1 MQGASKKKSMEEE
14 TMRFSGWLLAA
25 AIIVL
30 APVSAGAQ
38 KIELKLGHVA
48 EPGSQ
53 IAQTADEFAKR
64 ANAKLNG
71 KAEVVVFPS
80 SQLGSDK
87 DMGQKLKLNQLQL
100 WVPST
105 IMSSV
110 APEFGV
116 FEMPYIIRDRNH
128 MKRVVEKLNDPFF
141 QPAAKAKGVLILGT
155 WENGFR
161 HVTNNVRPIKTPDDL
176 KGIKLR
182 VPQGEWRV
190 KMFRAYG
197 ANPTPMAYGEVFT
210 ALKTGVMDGQENPYP
225 QIWGGKFH
233 EVQKYISLTG
243 HVYSPAWIVASSEY
257 FPKLPA
263 DVQKALQEAAR
274 ETEGFARD
282 LGAKFDNELLDKMVK
297 ESGIKVNEVDKAA
310 FVAASKD
317 VYDEFGKQVPNG
329 AELIKQIQA
338 LAN

>member
-1 MQGASKKKSMEEE
+1 
-14 TMRFSGWLLAA
+14 MRVSRWLLTAA
-25 AIIVL
+25 L
-30 APVSAGAQ
+30 ALLPASAMAQ

-48 EPGSQ
+48 EPGSL

-64 ANAKLNG
+64 ANAKLGG

-87 DMGQKLKLNQLQL
+87 DMGQKLKLNQQQL

-116 FEMPYIIRDRNH
+116 FEMPYIIKDRAH
-128 MKRVVEKLNDPFF
+128 MQRVAEKLTDKYFG
-141 QPAAKAKGVLILGT
+141 PAAKAKGVLILGT

-161 HVTNNVRPIKTPDDL
+161 HVTNNVRPIVKPEDL

-197 ANPTPMAYGEVFT
+197 ANPTPLAYGEVFT

-243 HVYSPAWIVASSEY
+243 HVFSPAWIVASPEH
-257 FPKLPA
+257 FAKLPA
-263 DVQKALQEAAR
+263 DVQKALQEAAK
-274 ETEGFARD
+274 ETESFARD
-282 LGAKFDNELLDKMVK
+282 LGTKLDNELLDKMVK

-310 FVAASKD
+310 FIAASKE
-317 VYDEFGKQVPNG
+317 VYEEFGKQVANG
-329 AELIKQIQA
+329 AELVQQIQA